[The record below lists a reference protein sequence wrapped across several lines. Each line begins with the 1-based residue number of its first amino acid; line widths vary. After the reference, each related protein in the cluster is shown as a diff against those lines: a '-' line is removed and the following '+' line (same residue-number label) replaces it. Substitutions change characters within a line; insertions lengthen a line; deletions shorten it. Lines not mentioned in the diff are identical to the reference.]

1 MKTQKNILIA
11 FILNFSFAVFE
22 FFGGLFT
29 GSIAIMSDALHDAG
43 DAISIGISYA
53 LEKKSQKRP
62 DETHTYGYARYS
74 VLGSL
79 ITTTILL
86 VGSVLILI
94 NAAKRL
100 FSPSAIHYNGMILFA
115 IIGALVNGVAV
126 FFTHGG
132 HSMNQKAVN
141 LHMIE
146 DALGWILVLIGALV
160 MKFTN
165 FSFIDPVLS
174 ILLALFILINALK
187 NMNEILNLFLEKT
200 PKNIT
205 TAQVMKIV
213 STVSGVIDAHHIH
226 LWSLDGE
233 TVYATMHIV
242 AEGDA
247 HQIKDDIRHELK
259 EAGIFHATLEFET
272 PDEHCHETECQIHH
286 HAHAGNH
293 HHHHHHHHH

>member
-43 DAISIGISYA
+43 DAVSIGISYV
-53 LEKKSQKRP
+53 LEKKSCKSP

-94 NAAKRL
+94 GATKRL
-100 FSPSAIHYNGMILFA
+100 FAPSAIHYNGMILFA
-115 IIGALVNGVAV
+115 IVGTLVNGVAV

-141 LHMIE
+141 LHMLE
-146 DALGWILVLIGALV
+146 DALGWILVLVGALV

-165 FSFIDPVLS
+165 FTLIDPILS

-205 TAQVMKIV
+205 TAQVMQIV
-213 STVSGVIDAHHIH
+213 SSVSGVADAHHIH

-247 HQIKDDIRHELK
+247 HEIKDEIRHKLQ
-259 EAGIFHATLEFET
+259 EAGIFHATLELET
-272 PDEHCHETECQIHH
+272 PGEHCHEIECKTHAHH
-286 HAHAGNH
+286 HAHAGH
-293 HHHHHHHHH
+293 HHHHHHH